1 MRGSFNRS
9 NKQRKCH
16 ECFAGRSRNRVKNR
30 AVSARCGRGSR
41 SLGFVLVALWGNGAT
56 PSVLKCHATSAILC
70 AYGLVGNLQA
80 RETREFYARGLSD
93 QREHDMGKHIAIIQ
107 GHSNASGRHV
117 CHALADEYA
126 KGTEDGGHEV
136 KRIDVARLDF
146 PILRTK
152 GEFEK
157 GALPLSPGPAQEA
170 ISWADYLVLFRP
182 QSQEPRAQHPGL
194 LRYRPDQGKPHRHH
208 RGDD

>member
-1 MRGSFNRS
+1 MNASR
-9 NKQRKCH
+9 
-16 ECFAGRSRNRVKNR
+16 GRSRNRVKNR

-41 SLGFVLVALWGNGAT
+41 SLGFVLVALWGNGVT
-56 PSVLKCHATSAILC
+56 PSVLKCHETGAILC
-70 AYGLVGNLQA
+70 GYGLVGNFQT
-80 RETREFYARGLSD
+80 RETSESQAQGLSD
-93 QREHDMGKHIAIIQ
+93 QRQARHGKPIAIIQ
-107 GHSNASGRHV
+107 GHPDASGQHV
-117 CHALADEYA
+117 CDTLADEYA
-126 KGTEDGGHEV
+126 KGTEDGGYEV

-182 QSQEPRAQHPGL
+182 QSQGPRAQHPGL

-208 RGDD
+208 RGDDRKTAGRLAG

>member
-1 MRGSFNRS
+1 MNASR
-9 NKQRKCH
+9 
-16 ECFAGRSRNRVKNR
+16 GRSRNRVKNR

-41 SLGFVLVALWGNGAT
+41 GLGFVLVALWGNGAT
-56 PSVLKCHATSAILC
+56 PSVLKCHETGAILC
-70 AYGLVGNLQA
+70 GYGLVGNFQT
-80 RETREFYARGLSD
+80 RETSEFQAQGLSD
-93 QREHDMGKHIAIIQ
+93 QRQARHGKPIAIIQ
-107 GHSNASGRHV
+107 GHPDASGQHV
-117 CHALADEYA
+117 CDTLADEYA
-126 KGTEDGGHEV
+126 KGTEDGGYEV

-157 GALPLSPGPAQEA
+157 GALPLSPGAAQEA

-208 RGDD
+208 RGDDRKTAGRLAG

>member
-1 MRGSFNRS
+1 MNASR
-9 NKQRKCH
+9 
-16 ECFAGRSRNRVKNR
+16 GRSRNRVKNK

-41 SLGFVLVALWGNGAT
+41 GLGFVLVALWGNGAT
-56 PSVLKCHATSAILC
+56 PSVLKCHETGAILC
-70 AYGLVGNLQA
+70 GYGLVGNLQT
-80 RETREFYARGLSD
+80 RETSEFQALGLYD
-93 QREHDMGKHIAIIQ
+93 QRQARHGKPIAIIQ
-107 GHSNASGRHV
+107 GHPDASGQHV
-117 CHALADEYA
+117 CDTLADEYA

-157 GALPLSPGPAQEA
+157 GALPLSPGTAQEA

-208 RGDD
+208 RGDDRKTAGRLAG

>member
-1 MRGSFNRS
+1 
-9 NKQRKCH
+9 
-16 ECFAGRSRNRVKNR
+16 
-30 AVSARCGRGSR
+30 
-41 SLGFVLVALWGNGAT
+41 
-56 PSVLKCHATSAILC
+56 
-70 AYGLVGNLQA
+70 
-80 RETREFYARGLSD
+80 
-93 QREHDMGKHIAIIQ
+93 MGKPIAIIQ
-107 GHSNASGRHV
+107 GHPDASGRHV

-136 KRIDVARLDF
+136 KRIEAARLDF

-208 RGDD
+208 RGDDRKTAGRLAG

>member
-1 MRGSFNRS
+1 
-9 NKQRKCH
+9 
-16 ECFAGRSRNRVKNR
+16 
-30 AVSARCGRGSR
+30 
-41 SLGFVLVALWGNGAT
+41 VLVALWGNGVI
-56 PSVLKCHATSAILC
+56 PSVLKCHETGAILC
-70 AYGLVGNLQA
+70 GYGLVGNLQT
-80 RETREFYARGLSD
+80 RETSEFHAQGLSD
-93 QREHDMGKHIAIIQ
+93 QRQARHGKPIAIIQ
-107 GHSNASGRHV
+107 GHPDASGQHV
-117 CHALADEYA
+117 CDTLADEYA

-194 LRYRPDQGKPHRHH
+194 LR
-208 RGDD
+208 

>member
-1 MRGSFNRS
+1 
-9 NKQRKCH
+9 
-16 ECFAGRSRNRVKNR
+16 
-30 AVSARCGRGSR
+30 
-41 SLGFVLVALWGNGAT
+41 
-56 PSVLKCHATSAILC
+56 
-70 AYGLVGNLQA
+70 
-80 RETREFYARGLSD
+80 
-93 QREHDMGKHIAIIQ
+93 MGKPIAIIQ
-107 GHSNASGRHV
+107 DHPDASGRHV

-152 GEFEK
+152 VEFEK

-194 LRYRPDQGKPHRHH
+194 LPYRPDQGTPHRHH

>member
-1 MRGSFNRS
+1 MVWLGTCKLVR
-9 NKQRKCH
+9 
-16 ECFAGRSRNRVKNR
+16 RVSSTLR
-30 AVSARCGRGSR
+30 DCPIRDR
-41 SLGFVLVALWGNGAT
+41 
-56 PSVLKCHATSAILC
+56 
-70 AYGLVGNLQA
+70 
-80 RETREFYARGLSD
+80 
-93 QREHDMGKHIAIIQ
+93 HDMGKPIAIIQ
-107 GHSNASGRHV
+107 GHPDASGRHV

-126 KGTEDGGHEV
+126 KGTEDGGYEV

-157 GALPLSPGPAQEA
+157 GALPLLPGPAQEA

-194 LRYRPDQGKPHRHH
+194 LWYRPDQGKPHRHH
-208 RGDD
+208 RRDDRKTAGRLAG